1 MVKVM
6 VKESAHLHPLVVASL
21 QTFCKKYGKIVEPI
35 GLLKLFN
42 LFFYYF
48 FFSWSTD
55 ATRLFIKLR
64 WRATI
69 FISLPPLNGD
79 PDYIHINKGLCYI
92 SLHLLPNTATGA
104 PFKTDVSLETN
115 NLCS

>member
-21 QTFCKKYGKIVEPI
+21 QTFCKKIWEIVEPI

-42 LFFYYF
+42 LFIYF

-55 ATRLFIKLR
+55 ATRLWLSIWAL
-64 WRATI
+64 
-69 FISLPPLNGD
+69 
-79 PDYIHINKGLCYI
+79 
-92 SLHLLPNTATGA
+92 
-104 PFKTDVSLETN
+104 
-115 NLCS
+115 